1 MCLSS
6 IISPA
11 AAIETQCLKKFLKR
25 HHFSTM
31 RSGRAQARNK
41 GILFQ
46 VPLSTISYH
55 AAVPRPCTFHVQP
68 PWGNHSIH
76 LTAIIQA
83 LINSC
88 LDYRD
93 CLSASLISSFGPI
106 LSILHMVARGN
117 FLNEHVTPLLKIITV
132 FHNFQNMAP
141 FSSTNKALSNLTPSY
156 LFSSSPTVPPSS
168 AYVPTQQTPSL
179 SPEESSQAHLLSEH
193 SLTQVQVECPN
204 TGFPSQP
211 VCNNVL
217 HLTAG
222 IESDS
227 SFYFCG
233 LDQSI

>member
-1 MCLSS
+1 
-6 IISPA
+6 
-11 AAIETQCLKKFLKR
+11 
-25 HHFSTM
+25 
-31 RSGRAQARNK
+31 
-41 GILFQ
+41 
-46 VPLSTISYH
+46 
-55 AAVPRPCTFHVQP
+55 
-68 PWGNHSIH
+68 
-76 LTAIIQA
+76 
-83 LINSC
+83 
-88 LDYRD
+88 
-93 CLSASLISSFGPI
+93 
-106 LSILHMVARGN
+106 MVARGN

-227 SFYFCG
+227 SISVAWIKAYDKWVYIKEMNEYFSCSCSKMPTNISNSFRNYPL
-233 LDQSI
+233 LDESQLVW